1 MKRKEA
7 EEQQIHFFPEP
18 RAAIASVN
26 GGLSRYPSPS
36 FEFSKK
42 YRGAAVPCKID
53 LLKFSTTFER
63 SPA

>member
-26 GGLSRYPSPS
+26 GGLSRYPR
-36 FEFSKK
+36 FSI
-42 YRGAAVPCKID
+42 YPWEERAACLRTVPMNLEK
-53 LLKFSTTFER
+53 S
-63 SPA
+63 